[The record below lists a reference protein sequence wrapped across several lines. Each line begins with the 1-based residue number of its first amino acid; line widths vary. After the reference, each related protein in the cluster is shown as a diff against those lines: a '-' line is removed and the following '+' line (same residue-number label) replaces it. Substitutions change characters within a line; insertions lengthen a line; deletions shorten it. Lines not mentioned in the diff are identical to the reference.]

1 MTKRF
6 KHTELNGNAHK
17 YMDMWYGDGAVSTE
31 QWWDHGFY

>member
-17 YMDMWYGDGAVSTE
+17 CMDMWYGDGAVSTE
-31 QWWDHGFY
+31 